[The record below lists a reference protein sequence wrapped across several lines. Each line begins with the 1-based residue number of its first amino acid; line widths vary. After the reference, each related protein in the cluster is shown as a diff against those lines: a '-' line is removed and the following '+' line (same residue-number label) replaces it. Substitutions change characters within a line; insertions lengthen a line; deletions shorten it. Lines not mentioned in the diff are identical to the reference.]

1 MSLFFV
7 HAVFAVTRRG
17 VTSPSF
23 ASLGEKQ
30 RLNFEKN
37 KNNSTTVRLVYYS
50 RVVVCIIH
58 TQKSDT
64 RDSTT
69 EHSTPSY

>member
-37 KNNSTTVRLVYYS
+37 KNTSNRLLLYDSSTTP
-50 RVVVCIIH
+50 
-58 TQKSDT
+58 
-64 RDSTT
+64 
-69 EHSTPSY
+69 E

>member
-37 KNNSTTVRLVYYS
+37 KNNSTTVTRLLLQSSSVHNT
-50 RVVVCIIH
+50 H
-58 TQKSDT
+58 TKK
-64 RDSTT
+64 R
-69 EHSTPSY
+69 Y